1 MNETAARQHF
11 GGTPLGRRFGTFPGR
26 ADYEIVGA
34 VRDARHNSLR
44 DPAPLTLYLPLA
56 QRPQPSAFVQVRAAS
71 EPMSIV
77 RSVREA
83 VRQVDANLP
92 LANISTHTEQIEQR
106 VAQEKVVAR
115 ACLLFGAMALLRA
128 AVGLFGLMSF
138 TVARRTNEIG
148 IRMALGARGLTSGG
162 S

>member
-1 MNETAARQHF
+1 
-11 GGTPLGRRFGTFPGR
+11 
-26 ADYEIVGA
+26 
-34 VRDARHNSLR
+34 
-44 DPAPLTLYLPLA
+44 
-56 QRPQPSAFVQVRAAS
+56 
-71 EPMSIV
+71 MSIV